1 MGSNS
6 PIFHVIYYILIS
18 GGFAAACVRSS
29 RTAPDPRSPP
39 LFPSPVPPRKKIHN
53 LPKRLPIKT
62 SPHQC
67 ADPGIDPMSSPYLR
81 INCADPAED
90 SCPGRITVRVLPT
103 SRTRLSKSGGQPAPL
118 SPLPRPG
125 SKRSTRRQNPQ
136 RPFIFF
142 FFPCCPN
149 LNVI

>member
-1 MGSNS
+1 MGLFEPACLTS
-6 PIFHVIYYILIS
+6 PLPLPH
-18 GGFAAACVRSS
+18 
-29 RTAPDPRSPP
+29 PP
-39 LFPSPVPPRKKIHN
+39 KKKIHN
-53 LPKRLPIKT
+53 HPKRLLIKT

-67 ADPGIDPMSSPYLR
+67 ADPGIDPMGIPHLR

-90 SCPGRITVRVLPT
+90 SCPGRITVLVLVS

-142 FFPCCPN
+142 FWGGEG
-149 LNVI
+149 